1 MAETSLYPKVS
12 NFDRVYTIKRN
23 NKFPIDVNSVK
34 HSLAD
39 LNDYINDKTS
49 DAYPGQLVA
58 IDDDLTADNFVD
70 DEERKDIGVYYI
82 YYNNQLK
89 KLQYKK
95 IAFGQSIDELI
106 ENPWEVMYDNNQK
119 GPNIYNK
126 DEKLNNN
133 IISEYTQSGVSI
145 NIKPMG
151 VTKAPNKA

>member
-39 LNDYINDKTS
+39 LDAYINDKTS

-58 IDDDLTADNFVD
+58 IDDDLTANIFVD
-70 DEERKDIGVYYI
+70 NKERKNIGVYYI
-82 YYNNQLK
+82 YYDQSLN
-89 KLQYKK
+89 KLRYKK

-106 ENPWEVMYDNNQK
+106 ENPWEVMYDNNQQE
-119 GPNIYNK
+119 PNIYNK

-133 IISEYTQSGVSI
+133 IITEYNKSGVSI
-145 NIKPMG
+145 NITPVS
-151 VTKAPNKA
+151 VTKTPNKV

>member
-12 NFDRVYTIKRN
+12 NFDRVYTVKRN

-34 HSLAD
+34 HSLSD

-58 IDDDLTADNFVD
+58 IDDDLTSDNFVND
-70 DEERKDIGVYYI
+70 KERKDIGVYYI

-119 GPNIYNK
+119 EPNIYNK

-133 IISEYTQSGVSI
+133 IIQQYNKSGISI
-145 NIKPMG
+145 NITP
-151 VTKAPNKA
+151 VTNKVSNKV